1 VLSMIVAVTTAPDAS
16 AQIGAGI
23 TVTPTQIQFPPIELG
38 AFGLQTFVILDTKL
52 DGRATGTVG
61 EPADS
66 SYQII
71 SGGGSFDLGFGESRL
86 VVVRFDPTKAGSA
99 EDSIAITLNGGSGGD
114 SSTVYVHLLGSGTAG
129 GNGGGTQGNVKLD
142 VSTDLLDFGGV
153 KLGAL
158 GQHQVTITN
167 SSDSARL
174 NGVIALDADPGFS
187 IASGGGAFNL
197 APGESRVVTVGLT
210 PSVVGAL
217 DGSLKIDYSSP
228 DTTGTKVV
236 ALTGTGLSVD
246 IGGGGGGGTGGGG
259 TGVSDSVSASVLTQ
273 GIYFGNVQVGQ
284 SSQRDVMITNTSD
297 TAHLMVAIGGGTSL
311 NAPFS
316 ATIGGSGLLTIAPG
330 ETRSVMVSFTP
341 TATGYFSDTLQL
353 VTNVTG
359 STGPINVVVQ
369 GSGINST
376 GGGNGG
382 GNGGGSGGEAI
393 ALSSDKIDFGA
404 MTVGQTAQRSF
415 TVTNPAAAGSLTVN
429 VSNPAAPFFLSTS
442 AGPMTLSPGESRTI
456 VLNYTPS
463 FAGTF
468 NDNLALAY
476 SNGSSSGTI
485 YMPLSGSAS
494 AVVLGVDDEATPAAS
509 MMAPRSYPNPF
520 TSSATIGFTLAGS
533 GPVSLA
539 VYNMRGDEVAVLAD
553 GTYEAGDHSIVWD
566 ARGMASGLYLLRLRA
581 GGASVTSYLTL
592 MK

>member
-1 VLSMIVAVTTAPDAS
+1 MIVAITMAPDAS
-16 AQIGAGI
+16 AQIGAGV

-52 DGRATGTVG
+52 DGRVTGTVG

-66 SYQII
+66 SYRII
-71 SGGGSFDLGFGESRL
+71 SGGGSFDLGLGESRL
-86 VVVRFDPTKAGSA
+86 VVVRFDPTKTGSA
-99 EDSIAITLNGGSGGD
+99 EDSIAITLNGGSGD
-114 SSTVYVHLLGSGTAG
+114 NSTVYVHLLGSGAAG
-129 GNGGGTQGNVKLD
+129 GSGATQGSVKLD
-142 VSTDLLDFGGV
+142 VSADQIDFGGV
-153 KLGAL
+153 KIGAI

-174 NGVIALDADPGFS
+174 NGVISLNADPGFS
-187 IASGGGAFNL
+187 IESGGGAFSL
-197 APGESRVVTVGLT
+197 APDESRVVTVRLA
-210 PSVVGAL
+210 PSVVAPL

-236 ALTGTGLSVD
+236 ALTGAGLSVD
-246 IGGGGGGGTGGGG
+246 IGGGGGGGG

-273 GIYFGNVQVGQ
+273 GIYFGNVQIGQ
-284 SSQRDVMITNTSD
+284 TSQRDVMISNTSD
-297 TAHLMVAIGGGTSL
+297 TARLMVALGGGTSL
-311 NAPFS
+311 SAPFS
-316 ATIGGSGLLTIAPG
+316 ATIGGSGILMIAPG
-330 ETRSVMVSFTP
+330 ETRSVMVNFTP

-359 STGPINVVVQ
+359 STGPVNVVVQ

-393 ALSSDKIDFGA
+393 ALSSDNIDFGA
-404 MTVGQTAQRSF
+404 MMVGQTAQRSF

-476 SNGSSSGTI
+476 ANGSSNGTI
-485 YMPLSGSAS
+485 YLPLTGSAS
-494 AVVLGVDDEATPAAS
+494 TAVLGVDDEATPAAS
-509 MMAPRSYPNPF
+509 IAAPRTYPNPF

-539 VYNMRGDEVAVLAD
+539 VYDMRGDEVAVLAD

-566 ARGMASGLYLLRLRA
+566 ARGMASGLYLLRLRTD
-581 GGASVTSYLTL
+581 GASATSYLTVVR
-592 MK
+592 